1 MPEIAGNSFPLP
13 TAPGLGVTFD
23 EAVAAKYTFAYWEA
37 PHLRRRDG
45 AYTNW

>member
-1 MPEIAGNSFPLP
+1 
-13 TAPGLGVTFD
+13 LGVTFNP
-23 EAVAAKYTFAYWEA
+23 EAAARYAFAYWEA